1 MSVNSVGKFSTNIVK
16 KAVTQLGKP
25 GALLPV
31 AVLEVT
37 VDSGRGYNAKKRG
50 GFTEMR
56 ERIIDDVSAGIFWL
70 FGAVGLYKLGDWLG
84 KKLLKLKNPGFSL
97 GVDKARNSI
106 KQAQAANPNFS
117 KTGLTVFKSLKV
129 FGSIAAAIAFIG
141 WGLPKINQTLS
152 RKLKNKNKETQ
163 NVQPSSTNVN
173 SKNKNDDVIKNA
185 KKLFDDFNNY
195 VKQKKSSSKP
205 SFGLKLADTLGVITH
220 NVENNNVWRLGT
232 TDGGILVGRTTNA
245 LKRDPSGSESIEYAF
260 RDGASSYFYL
270 WAMPHTIWLCNK
282 LDPFKG
288 KNTGI
293 DPSSAV
299 RVNKYLANIIGD
311 KKMSVQEFEE
321 IVFGKPDNARLDM
334 VKGAMEKTKNISVED
349 FIKLTN
355 ADETLSKKALKM
367 SRLQPKID
375 GIAILTDRQVK
386 DVLTN
391 GAITDPS
398 FQYRVVNGYFREGG
412 KKLFGKNKGKVVGY
426 SNIQDK
432 MRYIK
437 IGDIEKLQDNIT
449 NYAQSVV
456 QMAKK
461 QASKTGGVPEITMDV
476 LKKTARRNSIMHSSY
491 LALGLG
497 ISMLFLSTL
506 IPKMQY
512 WITKKRTGKDGFPGA
527 V

>member
-1 MSVNSVGKFSTNIVK
+1 MNVNNVGKFSTNLIK

-106 KQAQAANPNFS
+106 KQAQIANPNFS
-117 KTGLTVFKSLKV
+117 KTGLTIFKSLKV

-141 WGLPKINQTLS
+141 WGLPKINQTLT
-152 RKLKNKNKETQ
+152 RKLKNKKNETQ
-163 NVQPSSTNVN
+163 KTQPQNTE
-173 SKNKNDDVIKNA
+173 NKNADLIKNA
-185 KKLFDDFNNY
+185 KKLFEDFNNF
-195 VKQKKSSSKP
+195 KKNKNASKP

-288 KNTGI
+288 KNTGL

-299 RVNKYLANIIGD
+299 KVNNYLANIIGD
-311 KKMSVQEFEE
+311 KKMSVQEFEKT
-321 IVFGKPDNARLDM
+321 VLGNLDTARFDM
-334 VKGAMEKTKNISVED
+334 VKEALEKTKNISVED
-349 FIKLTN
+349 FIRLTN
-355 ADETLSKKALKM
+355 ADESLAKRALKM

-375 GIAILTDRQVK
+375 GVAILTDRQVK

-398 FQYRVVNGYFREGG
+398 FQYRVVNGYFREGS
-412 KKLFGKNKGKVVGY
+412 KKLFGKNKGKIVGY

-432 MRYIK
+432 LRYIK
-437 IGDIEKLQDNIT
+437 IGDIEKIQDKVT
-449 NYAQSVV
+449 GYAQSVV

-461 QASKTGGVPEITMDV
+461 QASKNGGVPEITMDI
-476 LKKTARRNSIMHSSY
+476 LKKTSRRNSILHSAY
-491 LALGLG
+491 LGLGLG

-512 WITKKRTGKDGFPGA
+512 WITKKRTGKEGFPGE